1 MEKLLSIVVPVYNKA
16 YFLETCIESINK
28 LNINKDKIEA
38 IFVDDRSSDNSLEI
52 VESFATK
59 YDFIKVIQ
67 LAENTGSPSEPR
79 NVGMKN
85 ATGEYITFLDA
96 DDWLDP
102 EGLPTLLNQA
112 KDHHSDV
119 AFGQSVK
126 HTEKAIK
133 KIGRF
138 SSYKNDNHLVPYEIE
153 KIFRAVGPPGK
164 IIKRD
169 IIIDNEIYFKHMK
182 YGEDKLF
189 FIEAISKCQ
198 TASMNP
204 KPTYHVNRYTYN
216 QSLVGQT
223 DIIEKT
229 KLNLTVLDEVLKLE
243 LPSNAEFQAISR
255 IVEVDYMSRLF
266 KNNRFLKAENK
277 PVFYKLFDEMVL
289 MLASYGKNIED
300 YLLTDTFKNIYQF
313 LKNKEYQKLI
323 ELITMLQQG
332 GKANKFVENNR
343 VHFLMPETL
352 SDALPIKDPVFAV
365 YEGTHLIEGAFKD
378 VIRVYK
384 DDQTIIDKVM
394 LYEINNEIHDVTIDF
409 EINSNYIYIDTEDL
423 NQCDFAFNISLIYDG
438 YKSIYVNM
446 NLPNASQRASLNRQN
461 FKAEFV
467 SATKSRNK
475 ANSLNEYLTY
485 KPNSVSLVKKANLY
499 EDVEFKQLAKET
511 LEIGELVDIADVVKT
526 AKGTPRFITSDGYY
540 LTANKKNV
548 YPVDKDKKDKYIY
561 CKPNDVTVLKKCK
574 EYKNRNFEGEPV
586 NILNSGDN
594 LEVQKIVLSS
604 KGTPRLKTNR
614 GTFITANLEFVTET

>member
-1 MEKLLSIVVPVYNKA
+1 MEKLLSIIVPVYNKA

-169 IIIDNEIYFKHMK
+169 IIIDNKIYFKHMK

-394 LYEINNEIHDVTIDF
+394 LNEINNEIHDVTIDF

-485 KPNSVSLVKKANLY
+485 KPNSVSLVKKANL
-499 EDVEFKQLAKET
+499 
-511 LEIGELVDIADVVKT
+511 
-526 AKGTPRFITSDGYY
+526 
-540 LTANKKNV
+540 
-548 YPVDKDKKDKYIY
+548 
-561 CKPNDVTVLKKCK
+561 
-574 EYKNRNFEGEPV
+574 
-586 NILNSGDN
+586 
-594 LEVQKIVLSS
+594 
-604 KGTPRLKTNR
+604 
-614 GTFITANLEFVTET
+614 